1 MYNSQSTYTGDEKSD
16 SALLP
21 RLPIST
27 ARKMSATL
35 GRESTA
41 PICAPVESTA
51 PICAPVGPLLQTVGP
66 FGATHI
72 TVRAT
77 HLLGKLLSQKTCVT
91 LLHTEESRAETGTWY
106 QRMFSDNNVWRRVRK
121 KLPKLSLTETYK
133 GPKKYLLG
141 RIKLTLMITELI
153 C

>member
-35 GRESTA
+35 GR
-41 PICAPVESTA
+41 ESTA

-141 RIKLTLMITELI
+141 RIKLTLMIPELI

>member
-1 MYNSQSTYTGDEKSD
+1 MYNSQSTFTGDEKSD
-16 SALLP
+16 SALAAT
-21 RLPIST
+21 ST
-27 ARKMSATL
+27 SMARKMSATL
-35 GRESTA
+35 GR
-41 PICAPVESTA
+41 ESTA

-141 RIKLTLMITELI
+141 RIKLTLMIPELI

>member
-41 PICAPVESTA
+41 PICAPVGS
-51 PICAPVGPLLQTVGP
+51 LLQTVGP

-106 QRMFSDNNVWRRVRK
+106 QRMFSDNNVWRRVGK

-141 RIKLTLMITELI
+141 RIKLTLMIPELI